1 MDGKK
6 RNLLQLTGGEKLKPN
21 MRRAFGLLT
30 YPRIGRSNAPISN
43 LNFNRRGVE
52 SDTDFQ
58 FYSAELD
65 PAPDKD
71 YEGEVSP
78 ITLKRAP
85 SPPLRTPYTA
95 IPFYVYF
102 VLFSDRWP
110 IPSRAILPTTRPPRM
125 ITGQDFLPFSP
136 FL

>member
-1 MDGKK
+1 MDGWKK
-6 RNLLQLTGGEKLKPN
+6 KKFTS
-21 MRRAFGLLT
+21 T
-30 YPRIGRSNAPISN
+30 YRGREVKAQYEACVRFVDLSKD
-43 LNFNRRGVE
+43 FNRRGVE

-85 SPPLRTPYTA
+85 SPPLRTTYTA